1 MNSRTNTP
9 SPQKVLIFGSAMHVW
24 SDLFFAL
31 LVPLLPHI
39 KEELNL
45 SYTSIGL
52 LRSVYS
58 GSSAILQIPAGLV
71 AESTGEFWMLLGGNI
86 WVGLGLIVMAVVP
99 GFLPLIGATALGGLG
114 GGTQHPLASSMVS
127 RAYDSAGRSAAVG
140 TVNFSGDIGKMIAPI
155 VAGLLVMLGGWRAT
169 MWIVGAAGSA
179 FMCISVFTRRH
190 FDLGKPLIEH
200 SPEKWDRKDSDKT
213 STIVGF
219 IVLTGIG
226 ILDSA
231 TRSSTLVFFPFIFI
245 ERGMGESEVG
255 VALFLLF
262 AGGAAGKYICG
273 WLDDRTGT
281 LPLIWATKGMTTA
294 LIISAIF
301 VPSFVLWP
309 LAIILGVGL
318 NGTSS
323 VLYATVAK
331 FIPTNKRARYYGLF
345 YTTNEIGTVG
355 APLGYGLIADMIG
368 LNRSVI
374 TMGVVTATILPASLA
389 LKRYLTVS

>member
-1 MNSRTNTP
+1 MNSRANKS
-9 SPQKVLIFGSAMHVW
+9 SPQKVLVFGSAMHVW

-86 WVGLGLIVMAVVP
+86 WVGLGLIVMAIVP

-127 RAYDSAGRSAAVG
+127 RAYDSGGRSAAVG

-155 VAGLLVMLGGWRAT
+155 IAGLLLMSGDWRRT
-169 MWIVGAAGSA
+169 MWIVGAAGSV
-179 FMCISVFTRRH
+179 FMCFSVFTRRH
-190 FDLGKPLIEH
+190 FDMGKPLLKQ
-200 SPEKWDRKDSDKT
+200 SPGKWNRKESVKT
-213 STIVGF
+213 SSIAGF
-219 IVLTGIG
+219 IVLSGIG

-231 TRSSTLVFFPFIFI
+231 TRSSTLVFFPFVFM

-281 LPLIWATKGMTTA
+281 LSLIWATKGMTTV
-294 LIISAIF
+294 LLVSTIF

-309 LAIILGVGL
+309 LALILGVGL

-331 FIPTNKRARYYGLF
+331 FIPADKRARYYGLF

-355 APLGYGLIADMIG
+355 APLGYGLVADIIG
-368 LNRSVI
+368 LNRSVL
-374 TMGVVTATILPASLA
+374 TMGILTATILPASLA
-389 LKRYLTVS
+389 LKRYLSVS

>member
-1 MNSRTNTP
+1 MNFRTNKS
-9 SPQKVLIFGSAMHVW
+9 SPQKVLIFGSAMHIW

-86 WVGLGLIVMAVVP
+86 WVGLGLIVMAIVP

-127 RAYDSAGRSAAVG
+127 RAYDSAGRSTAVG

-190 FDLGKPLIEH
+190 FDMGKPLIEQ
-200 SPEKWDRKDSDKT
+200 SPEKWNRGESGN
-213 STIVGF
+213 SSSIVGF

-231 TRSSTLVFFPFIFI
+231 TRSSILVFFPFIFM

-281 LPLIWATKGMTTA
+281 LPLIWATKGMTTV
-294 LIISAIF
+294 LLVSTIF

-309 LAIILGVGL
+309 LALILGVGL

-355 APLGYGLIADMIG
+355 APLGYGLVADMLG
-368 LNRSVI
+368 LNRSLM
-374 TMGVVTATILPASLA
+374 TMGAITATILPASLA
-389 LKRYLTVS
+389 LKRYLSVS

>member
-52 LRSVYS
+52 LRSVYN

-127 RAYDSAGRSAAVG
+127 RAYNSAGRSAAVG
-140 TVNFSGDIGKMIAPI
+140 TVNFSGDIGKMMAPI

-169 MWIVGAAGSA
+169 MWIVGAVGAA
-179 FMCISVFTRRH
+179 FMCMSVFTRRH
-190 FDLGKPLIEH
+190 FDMGKPLVEH
-200 SPEKWDRKDSDKT
+200 SPEEWARENSSET

-219 IVLTGIG
+219 IVLSGIG

-231 TRSSTLVFFPFIFI
+231 TRSSTLVFFPFIFV

-255 VALFLLF
+255 IALFLLF

-281 LPLIWATKGMTTA
+281 LPLIWATKGMTTT

-301 VPSFVLWP
+301 VPSHILWP
-309 LAIILGVGL
+309 LAIVLGVGL

-331 FIPTNKRARYYGLF
+331 FIPPNKRARYYGLF

-355 APLGYGLIADMIG
+355 APLGYGLIADMVG

-374 TMGVVTATILPASLA
+374 IMGVVTATILPASLA
-389 LKRYLTVS
+389 LRRYLTAS

>member
-1 MNSRTNTP
+1 
-9 SPQKVLIFGSAMHVW
+9 
-24 SDLFFAL
+24 
-31 LVPLLPHI
+31 
-39 KEELNL
+39 
-45 SYTSIGL
+45 
-52 LRSVYS
+52 
-58 GSSAILQIPAGLV
+58 
-71 AESTGEFWMLLGGNI
+71 
-86 WVGLGLIVMAVVP
+86 
-99 GFLPLIGATALGGLG
+99 
-114 GGTQHPLASSMVS
+114 
-127 RAYDSAGRSAAVG
+127 
-140 TVNFSGDIGKMIAPI
+140 
-155 VAGLLVMLGGWRAT
+155 
-169 MWIVGAAGSA
+169 
-179 FMCISVFTRRH
+179 
-190 FDLGKPLIEH
+190 LGKPLIEH